1 MSFVLTPLHLMQ
13 EIAEYSN
20 PCLLVNNSLFQRS
33 LANKSRGALTAY
45 GAFQRACPWVLVAL
59 HRG

>member
-13 EIAEYSN
+13 EIAEYLN
-20 PCLLVNNSLFQRS
+20 PCLLVNNSLFQRN

-45 GAFQRACPWVLVAL
+45 GAIQQACLWVLVAL
-59 HRG
+59 YWG